1 MRHFMLEDELAC
13 THETL
18 DATAMR
24 DVLDAFA
31 KYDMSDSDS
40 ESVEAMCDMDNPLR
54 SPGAAPASSALAV
67 SEKEC
72 SKHTF

>member
-1 MRHFMLEDELAC
+1 MRHSMLEDELAC

-24 DVLDAFA
+24 DMLDAFA
-31 KYDMSDSDS
+31 KNDMLDSDS
-40 ESVEAMCDMDNPLR
+40 ESIEEMVDMDSPLR

-72 SKHTF
+72 SEHSF